1 MTVTSVNDAILAAL
15 VQTFRQYGYEGAS
28 LSMLSKASG
37 LGRSSL
43 YHYFPKG
50 KADMAQAALNWVLES
65 FQQLVL
71 APLKQADLDSQ
82 QRLERCAQGL
92 AEFYADGTRSC
103 LLNLFSVGQAEIL
116 FQAQLQASTQAILQ
130 SFAEI
135 TQAEGI
141 EPNLA
146 QQRAE
151 QLMIAI
157 QGALVVSRT
166 LGNNQTF
173 LNVLQNLPQQLLNPA

>member
-1 MTVTSVNDAILAAL
+1 MAATPASDTVLAAL

-28 LSMLSKASG
+28 LSMLSEASG

-43 YHYFPKG
+43 YHYFPNG
-50 KADMAQAALNWVLES
+50 KADMAQAALNWVLDS

-71 APLKQADLDSQ
+71 APLSQADLAVP

-116 FQAQLQASTQAILQ
+116 FQAQLQASTQAMLHC
-130 SFAEI
+130 FASLA
-135 TQAEGI
+135 QKVGLA
-141 EPNLA
+141 PAVA

-151 QLMIAI
+151 QLVIAI

-166 LGNNQTF
+166 LGNNQAF
-173 LNVLQNLPQQLLNPA
+173 LNVLDSLPQQLLNSA

>member
-1 MTVTSVNDAILAAL
+1 MAVTPASDAVLAAL

-28 LSMLSKASG
+28 LSMLSQASG

-43 YHYFPKG
+43 YHYFPNG
-50 KADMAQAALNWVLES
+50 KADMAQAALHWVLDS

-71 APLKQADLDSQ
+71 APLSQ
-82 QRLERCAQGL
+82 TEVAPSQRLQQCAQGL

-116 FQAQLQASTQAILQ
+116 FQAQLQASTQAMLQ
-130 SFAEI
+130 SFASI
-135 TQAEGI
+135 VQTTGI
-141 EPNLA
+141 EEVLA

-151 QLMIAI
+151 QLVIAI

-166 LGNNQTF
+166 LGNNQAF
-173 LNVLQNLPQQLLNPA
+173 LNVLQTLPNQLLNPA